1 MDGMVNRCGA
11 VTSPSRD
18 GLFLG
23 LLLLILCGTAA
34 MRAIARGGTL
44 RIGMTAAAFGEYHD
58 LHQSRSG
65 SPHRSG

>member
-1 MDGMVNRCGA
+1 MG
-11 VTSPSRD
+11 
-18 GLFLG
+18 
-23 LLLLILCGTAA
+23 
-34 MRAIARGGTL
+34 AIARGGTL

>member
-1 MDGMVNRCGA
+1 MDGIFIRCGA

-34 MRAIARGGTL
+34 MGATARGGTL